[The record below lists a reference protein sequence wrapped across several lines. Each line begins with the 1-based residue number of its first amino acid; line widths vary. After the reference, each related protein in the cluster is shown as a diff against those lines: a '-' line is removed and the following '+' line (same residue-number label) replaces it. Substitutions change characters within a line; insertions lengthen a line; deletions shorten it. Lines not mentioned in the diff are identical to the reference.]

1 MWCGFS
7 SLTVYRF
14 IDEKNLLEKIM
25 PADKSLEPDS
35 DQLADLRTSILD
47 DIFKDFNQSRKRWI
61 RNLLEPFA
69 FFSIHRFARLML
81 SLDLTISQEGFR
93 QALHDL
99 AAFFVNDIDV
109 LGDEYIPKDGPLLV
123 VSNHPGT
130 IDCAAIG
137 AKLPRDDLH
146 IIATDFPLLQRL
158 PYASQ
163 RLIFID
169 PHAPINLSG
178 ARSTINHLQQGGSVL
193 IFPSG
198 RVEPDPAIMPDAIDK
213 ILNWSPSI
221 EFFLRKVPETQVVF
235 TIVSGVL
242 SPLFLNNPIIHLLRG
257 VRDPLAIAEVSQI
270 ITQMLLKKRFRMN
283 PHISFDLP
291 QTVEELWRDY
301 ESIHQAVIE
310 KANQL
315 MSDHLLR
322 YHSVAK

>member
-1 MWCGFS
+1 MVANN
-7 SLTVYRF
+7 SL
-14 IDEKNLLEKIM
+14 N
-25 PADKSLEPDS
+25 PDS
-35 DQLADLRTSILD
+35 DQLAALRTSILD
-47 DIFKDFNQSRKRWI
+47 DVFKDFNQARKRWI
-61 RNLLEPFA
+61 RKLLEPLA
-69 FFSIHRFARLML
+69 FFSIHRFAQLML
-81 SLDLTISQEGFR
+81 SLDHTISQEGFR

-99 AAFFVNDIDV
+99 AAYFVNDIDV
-109 LGDEYIPKDGPLLV
+109 LGNEHIPKDGPLMI

-130 IDCAAIG
+130 IDSAAIG
-137 AKLPRDDLH
+137 AKLPRDDLN
-146 IIATDFPLLQRL
+146 IISTDFPLLQRL

-169 PHAPINLSG
+169 PHARMNLSG
-178 ARSTINHLQQGGSVL
+178 VRSTINHLQAGESVL

-198 RVEPDPAIMPDAIDK
+198 RVEPDPAFMPDAIDK
-213 ILNWSPSI
+213 IPNWSPSI
-221 EFFLRKVPETQVVF
+221 EFFLQKVPQTQVVV

-242 SPLFLNNPIIHLLRG
+242 SPLFLNNPIIHILRG

-291 QTVEELWRDY
+291 QTVDELRQDY
-301 ESIHQAVIE
+301 ESIYQAVIE

-322 YHSVAK
+322 YPPIVK